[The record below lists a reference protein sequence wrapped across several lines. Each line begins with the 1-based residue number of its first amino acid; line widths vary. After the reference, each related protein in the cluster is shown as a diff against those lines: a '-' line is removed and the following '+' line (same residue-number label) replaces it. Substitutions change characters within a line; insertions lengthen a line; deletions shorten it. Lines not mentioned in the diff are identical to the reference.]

1 MAKTTLNPV
10 ASQALLSD
18 FLTAVANTPHLEGPA
33 VRERALEVLGGGAR
47 ADAVLQAFASVLAF
61 SCAELAKDCTILDEE
76 DLATDAAN
84 RIVLPVQAQRLQACI
99 DLVEA
104 ELCGATR
111 CPVQGCDG
119 KAHSRGRTART
130 LTGRH
135 GRLTVTLRHSTCE
148 ESKCGHR
155 YAPAAAR
162 LGLSDG
168 RFTPGCAEIVTMA
181 ATTVPH
187 GKAVNLLSEM
197 LRIDVSEH
205 AVQDLVEA
213 RGSALLALDTA
224 AANDR
229 APFDSKGLDRIYG
242 RPADAIAAKDTPD
255 VAYIEADGVLPM
267 TRELLPDK
275 STEVQGARG
284 GKGRKF
290 KMEGREVK
298 NAVLY
303 SASAQAQEMPS
314 RGCLLKRTYVSH
326 LGHWMPFA
334 LLVWLS
340 MLRLR
345 FDRAKLIVVLSDG
358 AEWIRTMAHWFPTCK
373 RTILI
378 LDFYHAAHRVW
389 ELCRAIYGVDTDL
402 CRQKARLWCAVIE
415 EGGVQ
420 GIINELAEMRDSRAG
435 VQETIDALATYFDN
449 NKMRMDY
456 PAYTTRGLRITSGIV
471 ESANFHVTGARLK
484 QQGMR
489 WSEGGAREMAMLRA
503 DLCNGVWSQRSRALL
518 AA

>member
-33 VRERALEVLGGGAR
+33 ARERALEALGGGAR
-47 ADAVLQAFASVLAF
+47 ADAVLKAFASVLAF
-61 SCAELAKDCTILDEE
+61 SSAELSKDCKILDEE

-84 RIVLPVQAQRLQACI
+84 RIVLPVQAHRLQACI

-111 CPVQGCDG
+111 CPVQGCAG

-135 GRLTVTLRHSTCE
+135 GRMTVTLRHSTCE
-148 ESKCGHR
+148 EPNCGHR

-162 LGLSDG
+162 LGLADG

-187 GKAVNLLSEM
+187 GKAVNLLGEM

-267 TRELLPDK
+267 TRELLPDR
-275 STEVQGARG
+275 STDVQGARG

-290 KMEGREVK
+290 KLEGREVK

-358 AEWIRTMAHWFPTCK
+358 AEWIRTMANWFPTCK

-378 LDFYHAAHRVW
+378 LDFYHAAQRVW

-420 GIINELAEMRDSRAG
+420 GIINELEEMRDSRAG
-435 VQETIDALATYFDN
+435 VQEIIDALATYFDN
-449 NKMRMDY
+449 NKTRMDY
-456 PAYTTRGLRITSGIV
+456 PAYTDRGLRITSGIV

>member
-1 MAKTTLNPV
+1 MTKTTLNLG

-18 FLTAVANTPHLEGPA
+18 FLTAVANRPHLEGPA
-33 VRERALEVLGGGAR
+33 VHESAREALGGGAR
-47 ADAVLQAFASVLAF
+47 ADAILQAFASVLAF
-61 SCAELAKDCTILDEE
+61 SSAELSKDCTILDEE

-84 RIVLPVQAQRLQACI
+84 RIVLPVQAQRLQARI
-99 DLVEA
+99 AAVEA
-104 ELCGATR
+104 DLCGATR

-119 KAHSRGRTART
+119 KAHSRGRAPRT
-130 LTGRH
+130 LMGRH
-135 GRLTVTLRHSTCE
+135 GRMTITLRQSVCE
-148 ESKCGHR
+148 KPKCGHR
-155 YAPAAAR
+155 FAPAAVR
-162 LGLSDG
+162 LGLSDC
-168 RFTPGCAEIVTMA
+168 RFTPGCAEVITMM

-187 GKAVNLLSEM
+187 GKAVILAADL

-213 RGSALLALDTA
+213 RASALLALDTA
-224 AANDR
+224 AANDH
-229 APFDSKGLDRIYG
+229 APFDSTGLERRYG
-242 RPADAIAAKDTPD
+242 RPADAIPIAETPE
-255 VAYIEADGVLPM
+255 VVYIESDGVLPM
-267 TRELLPDK
+267 TREHLPEK
-275 STEVQGARG
+275 SAEVPGARG

-290 KMEGREVK
+290 KTEGREVK

-303 SASAQAQEMPS
+303 MASAQAQEMPS

-334 LLVWLS
+334 LLVWVA

-345 FDRAKLIVVLSDG
+345 FDRAKLVVVLSDG
-358 AEWIRTMAHWFPTCK
+358 AEWIRTMANWFPLGN
-373 RTILI
+373 RVLLI
-378 LDFYHAAHRVW
+378 LDFYHAAHRIW

-402 CRQKARLWCAVIE
+402 CRQKAKLWCAVIE

-420 GIINELAEMRDSRAG
+420 GIINELKEMRDGRAA
-435 VQETIDALATYFDN
+435 VQETIDALATYFEN
-449 NKMRMDY
+449 NKTRMDY
-456 PAYTTRGLRITSGIV
+456 PAYTARGLRITSGIV

-489 WSEGGAREMAMLRA
+489 WSEEGAREMAMLRA
-503 DLCNGVWSQRSRALL
+503 DLCNGEWSRRSRVLL